1 MRSLVSGNGGKET
14 VRILRWVRRPSPTS
28 FKRTRASRLAEMFLK
43 EIRRAVSFTRVQS
56 VTQEIFFLSF
66 ILLFR
71 ETSSFSPSV
80 EIIYYYSSKITSCL
94 FWLKDI
100 LLNIL
105 LCMIRSFF
113 FVISTRDLKTRKK
126 KKNSSPCSPI
136 IATRVERVSKTRLY
150 SCLIED
156 EELD

>member
-14 VRILRWVRRPSPTS
+14 VRILRWVRRLSPTS

-105 LCMIRSFF
+105 LCMKL
-113 FVISTRDLKTRKK
+113 V
-126 KKNSSPCSPI
+126 SSS
-136 IATRVERVSKTRLY
+136 SLY
-150 SCLIED
+150 RREI
-156 EELD
+156 